1 MDIKKLVLAG
11 LKKNVLIIVLFCII
25 ALFSFISPFFFRVNN
40 LVNIFIQQS
49 FVIMASI
56 GLAFVMIAGGIDL
69 SIGYQ
74 ISLVGVITTISM
86 MWFNLPIPV
95 AIVLGLITGT
105 SLGFLNGLLSNKLKV
120 HPLIITLGTMT
131 IFQGIS
137 FIISKSNPIY
147 NLPDDYK
154 FIGQGFI
161 GPIPLSVIIM
171 VIIAMSAHFILSK
184 TYFGRFVYA
193 VGGNEEAARLAGIP
207 VDRIKLMVFSI
218 SSFFVAISAVVLVS
232 RAGSATS
239 LTGVGTE
246 FSAITAC
253 ILGGVSF
260 KGGSGKIGG
269 VVIGVLILGVLAN
282 GMQIIGLGTYPQFV
296 ARGIVFLAAIGFDT
310 YQKSIRNSRHK
321 RQPVQTAA

>member
-1 MDIKKLVLAG
+1 MDIKRIILTG
-11 LKKNVLIIVLFCII
+11 LKKNALIFVLIGII
-25 ALFSFISPFFFRVNN
+25 ALFSVLSPYFLRVNN
-40 LVNIFIQQS
+40 LINIFIQQS

-56 GLAFVMIAGGIDL
+56 GLAFVMISGGIDL

-86 MWFNLPIPV
+86 IWFKLPIPI

-105 SLGFLNGLLSNKLKV
+105 CLGFLNGLLSNKLKV

-131 IFQGIS
+131 IFQGVS
-137 FIISKSNPIY
+137 FIISRANPIY
-147 NLPDDYK
+147 NLPDGYK

-171 VIIAMSAHFILSK
+171 VSIALVANFILSK

-193 VGGNEEAARLAGIP
+193 IGGNEEAARLAGIP
-207 VDRIKLMVFSI
+207 VENIKLMVFSI
-218 SSFFVAISAVVLVS
+218 SSFFVAISAVVLVA

-260 KGGSGKIGG
+260 KGGSGRIGG
-269 VVIGVLILGVLAN
+269 VIIGVLILGVLAN

-296 ARGIVFLAAIGFDT
+296 ARGVVFLAAIGFDT
-310 YQKSIRNSRHK
+310 YQKSVRNT
-321 RQPVQTAA
+321 RQDRRSVQAAA

>member
-1 MDIKKLVLAG
+1 
-11 LKKNVLIIVLFCII
+11 
-25 ALFSFISPFFFRVNN
+25 
-40 LVNIFIQQS
+40 
-49 FVIMASI
+49 
-56 GLAFVMIAGGIDL
+56 
-69 SIGYQ
+69 
-74 ISLVGVITTISM
+74 
-86 MWFNLPIPV
+86 
-95 AIVLGLITGT
+95 
-105 SLGFLNGLLSNKLKV
+105 
-120 HPLIITLGTMT
+120 
-131 IFQGIS
+131 
-137 FIISKSNPIY
+137 
-147 NLPDDYK
+147 
-154 FIGQGFI
+154 
-161 GPIPLSVIIM
+161 VIIM
-171 VIIAMSAHFILSK
+171 AIIAMSAHFILSK

-207 VDRIKLMVFSI
+207 VERIKLMVFSI

-260 KGGSGKIGG
+260 KGGSGRIGG

-321 RQPVQTAA
+321 RQPASCGIGGTGSMNQRKFPMVRRRPIFCLRRILAIKNKLLNLPYAGLSPFQCLDLYYPETGHSPFPLILAIHGGAWMMCDKGDVQLVPMLKALDRGYAVASLNYRLSWEAKFPAQIQDIKAAIRFLRFRAKA